1 MPRRPGQEPGQA
13 PSQAPAPA
21 KGRDTSGLSWAEYID
36 DLVRR
41 RGTLAALALHM
52 AERRGFTEDV
62 ESVERGLRRLRGRG
76 SQGGGVW
83 GQRALA
89 CFGLPSE
96 VDARIRWMGQYHS
109 RFTDLPASIAEELLR
124 PWDRPPVSDSP
135 ARIWVLLGWVGL
147 GLRQREEVSGLL
159 DQAALLA
166 SRAEPAAQVELYLV
180 QSFAW
185 GRSDPAASTTALS
198 RAGALLESPAGLGM
212 PAEDRACLF
221 ARWIDQRAYTLNKP
235 AVGPPDHAAAVELYR
250 RIDPDGPLFARCR
263 RENGLGW
270 SRLKLGDRA
279 AAEAHA
285 RASVEAA
292 GDRGSLRLRA
302 MALKLLA
309 AATEG
314 ETSERAMARARAIAS
329 DLEDLALAMRLRPRP
344 G

>member
-13 PSQAPAPA
+13 P
-21 KGRDTSGLSWAEYID
+21 GRASPEEATHGYRWAEYID
-36 DLVRR
+36 NLVRR
-41 RGTLAALALHM
+41 RGTLAAVALHM
-52 AERRGFTEDV
+52 AERRGFSEDV

-76 SQGGGVW
+76 TLGGGVW
-83 GQRALA
+83 GQRALS

-96 VDARIRWMGQYHS
+96 VEARIRWMGQYHS
-109 RFTDLPASIAEELLR
+109 RFTDLPASIGEELLR

-135 ARIWVLLGWVGL
+135 ARIWVLLGQVGL
-147 GLRQREEVSGLL
+147 GLRQREDVSALIG
-159 DQAALLA
+159 QASLLA
-166 SRAEPAAQVELYLV
+166 ARAETAAQVELLLV

-185 GRSDPAASTTALS
+185 GRTDPSASAQALS
-198 RAGALLESPAGLGM
+198 RAGTLLESPTAESM
-212 PAEDRACLF
+212 PAEDRSCLF

-235 AVGPPDHAAAVELYR
+235 AKGPPDHEAAIKLYE
-250 RIDPDGPLFARCR
+250 RIDPSGPHFARCR

-270 SRLKLGDRA
+270 SRLKLGDMA

-314 ETSERAMARARAIAS
+314 DTSQRAMARARAIAR
-329 DLEDLALAMRLRPRP
+329 DLEDLALAMRLRPRS

>member
-1 MPRRPGQEPGQA
+1 MPPRPGQEPGHA
-13 PSQAPAPA
+13 PGHAP
-21 KGRDTSGLSWAEYID
+21 RDPHGLSWADYID

-41 RGTLAALALHM
+41 RGTLTAVALHM
-52 AERRGFTEDV
+52 AERRGFSEDV

-76 SQGGGVW
+76 SQSGGVW
-83 GQRALA
+83 GQRALS

-109 RFTDLPASIAEELLR
+109 RFTDLPASIGEELLR

-135 ARIWVLLGWVGL
+135 ARIWVLLGWAGL
-147 GLRQREEVSGLL
+147 GLRQREDVSGPLA
-159 DQAALLA
+159 QAALLA
-166 SRAEPAAQVELYLV
+166 GRAELAAQVELLLV

-185 GRSDPAASTTALS
+185 GRVDPSASAQALS
-198 RAGALLESPAGLGM
+198 RAGDLLQSPSAESI

-221 ARWIDQRAYTLNKP
+221 ARWIDQRAYSLNKP
-235 AVGPPDHAAAVELYR
+235 AKGSPDHAAAVELYE
-250 RIDPDGPLFARCR
+250 RIDPEGPLFARCR

-270 SRLKLGDRA
+270 SLLKLGDTA

-314 ETSERAMARARAIAS
+314 ETSRRAISRARTIAR
-329 DLEDLALAMRLRPRP
+329 DLEDLALAMRLRPP
-344 G
+344 TD

>member
-1 MPRRPGQEPGQA
+1 MPRPPGQEPGHA
-13 PSQAPAPA
+13 AS
-21 KGRDTSGLSWAEYID
+21 GTTRDPHALSWADYID
-36 DLVRR
+36 ELIAR
-41 RGTLAALALHM
+41 RGTLAAVALHM
-52 AERRGFTEDV
+52 AERRGFSEDV

-76 SQGGGVW
+76 SRGGGVW

-147 GLRQREEVSGLL
+147 GLRQREDVSALL
-159 DQAALLA
+159 QQAALLA
-166 SRAEPAAQVELYLV
+166 ARAEPAAQVELLLV

-185 GRSDPAASTTALS
+185 GRVDPSASAEALA
-198 RAGALLESPAGLGM
+198 RAGALLESPSAQSM

-221 ARWIDQRAYTLNKP
+221 ARWIDQRAYPLNKP
-235 AVGPPDHAAAVELYR
+235 TRGPPDHAAAARLYE
-250 RIDPDGPLFARCR
+250 RIDPEGPLFARCR

-302 MALKLLA
+302 MALKLLS

-314 ETSERAMARARAIAS
+314 ETSRRALSRARAIAK
-329 DLEDLALAMRLRPRP
+329 DLEDLALAMRLRPRT